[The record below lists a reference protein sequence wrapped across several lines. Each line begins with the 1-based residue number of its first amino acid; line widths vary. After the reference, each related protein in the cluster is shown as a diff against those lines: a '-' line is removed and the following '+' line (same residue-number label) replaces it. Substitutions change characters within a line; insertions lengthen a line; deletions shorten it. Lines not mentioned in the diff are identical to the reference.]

1 MMSDLLSAW
10 VLTTGDT
17 SQQTNTAR
25 LSGALD
31 QARLSYHS
39 QVEGR
44 GEVRQEIINL
54 IAGGEENVPGRHPG
68 TVRLLQGIQEE

>member
-17 SQQTNTAR
+17 SQQINTAR

-44 GEVRQEIINL
+44 GERFVR
-54 IAGGEENVPGRHPG
+54 R
-68 TVRLLQGIQEE
+68 